1 MGLFD
6 LLEDIKDEIEYRAEM
21 LKYDLDEAASNV
33 KEFAEDHD
41 LDEKV
46 KKAGRFVGE
55 AFVEMSKYHE
65 QEVNSARRRCGSD
78 MNTIDRIEE
87 KIDNCE
93 DLSNSDIRRYN
104 EAKDRTKKVD
114 IYDHYHR

>member
-1 MGLFD
+1 
-6 LLEDIKDEIEYRAEM
+6 
-21 LKYDLDEAASNV
+21 
-33 KEFAEDHD
+33 
-41 LDEKV
+41 
-46 KKAGRFVGE
+46 
-55 AFVEMSKYHE
+55 MSKYHE
-65 QEVNSARRRCGSD
+65 QEVNSARRRYGSD